1 MPLTVV
7 PAGLV
12 STVPLNLVPNLYETS
27 FTKAYVIREGRVSS
41 PINYED
47 TIELFQDRICTL
59 RFRLVKRD
67 YEGNELPFDL
77 TGYTV
82 SVLLKTRAGYN
93 QDTPD
98 TPDNTWILTIE
109 NPATS
114 GLCSTELT
122 LTDIPDDE
130 GTYNAE
136 IMLTASGNNH
146 TFSVFTVNVV
156 KI

>member
-1 MPLTVV
+1 M
-7 PAGLV
+7 
-12 STVPLNLVPNLYETS
+12 
-27 FTKAYVIREGRVSS
+27 
-41 PINYED
+41 
-47 TIELFQDRICTL
+47 
-59 RFRLVKRD
+59 KRD